1 MDVNEKIPSILNNE
15 NDPEKEDVS
24 NDSST
29 DMSDVDEEDEI
40 QSIEDN
46 FDDENED
53 EDIED
58 IEETENNLEDDI
70 ADIVEGDYIIDMEQ
84 DNILEELEMS
94 DDEYEANYEKL
105 ENYVSSIDLEKMH
118 PEIKS
123 ANIDEINASSRVVRD
138 ETGKIIDPL
147 HTTPPFITKYEKAR
161 IIGTRTEQLESGAN
175 PYIEL
180 DHNIV
185 NGRTIAIMEFE
196 QKKIPFI
203 IARPLP
209 NKAVEYW
216 RLEDLEYV

>member
-1 MDVNEKIPSILNNE
+1 MIKVNEKVPSILNNE
-15 NDPEKEDVS
+15 EDDPEKEDAS
-24 NDSST
+24 DDSST
-29 DMSDVDEEDEI
+29 DMSNVEEEDEI
-40 QSIEDN
+40 QSVEDD

-53 EDIED
+53 ED

-70 ADIVEGDYIIDMEQ
+70 ADVLEGDDVLDIDQ
-84 DNILEELEMS
+84 DNTLEELEMS

-123 ANIDEINASSRVVRD
+123 ANFDEINASSRVIRD

-147 HTTPPFITKYEKAR
+147 HTTPPFITKYEKAH

-180 DHNIV
+180 DNNIV
-185 NGRTIAIMEFE
+185 NGRTIAMMEFE

-216 RLEDLEYV
+216 RLADLEYV

>member
-1 MDVNEKIPSILNNE
+1 MNVNEKIPSILNNE
-15 NDPEKEDVS
+15 DDPEKEDVS
-24 NDSST
+24 DDSST
-29 DMSDVDEEDEI
+29 DMSNAEEEDEI
-40 QSIEDN
+40 QSVEDD

-53 EDIED
+53 ED
-58 IEETENNLEDDI
+58 IEETENNLEDDT
-70 ADIVEGDYIIDMEQ
+70 ADIVEGDDIIDMEQ
-84 DNILEELEMS
+84 DNTLEELEMS

-123 ANIDEINASSRVVRD
+123 ANFDEINASSRVVRD

-180 DHNIV
+180 DNNIV

-216 RLEDLEYV
+216 RLADLEYV

>member
-1 MDVNEKIPSILNNE
+1 MDINENMTSILNNE
-15 NDPEKEDVS
+15 NDQEKEDIS
-24 NDSST
+24 DDSST
-29 DMSDVDEEDEI
+29 DMSNVEEEDDEI
-40 QSIEDN
+40 QSVEDDS
-46 FDDENED
+46 DDENED
-53 EDIED
+53 NIED
-58 IEETENNLEDDI
+58 VEEIENNVEDDI
-70 ADIVEGDYIIDMEQ
+70 ADIVDDVIDMEQ
-84 DNILEELEMS
+84 DDLLEELEMS

-105 ENYVSSIDLEKMH
+105 ENYVSPIDLEKIH

-123 ANIDEINASSRVVRD
+123 ANFDEINASSRVVRD

-161 IIGTRTEQLESGAN
+161 IIGTRTEQLESGAH

-180 DHNIV
+180 DNNIV
-185 NGRTIAIMEFE
+185 NGRTIALMEFE

-216 RLEDLEYV
+216 RLEDLEYI

>member
-1 MDVNEKIPSILNNE
+1 MNVNEKIPSILNNE
-15 NDPEKEDVS
+15 DDPEKEDVS
-24 NDSST
+24 DDSST
-29 DMSDVDEEDEI
+29 DMSNAEEEDEI
-40 QSIEDN
+40 QSVEDD

-53 EDIED
+53 ED

-70 ADIVEGDYIIDMEQ
+70 ADIVEGDDIIDMEQ
-84 DNILEELEMS
+84 DNTLEELEMS
-94 DDEYEANYEKL
+94 DDEYEAKYEKL

-123 ANIDEINASSRVVRD
+123 ANFDEINASSRVVRD

-180 DHNIV
+180 DNNIV
-185 NGRTIAIMEFE
+185 NGRTIAMMEFE

-216 RLEDLEYV
+216 RLADLEYV

>member
-1 MDVNEKIPSILNNE
+1 MNVNEKIPSILNNE
-15 NDPEKEDVS
+15 DDPEKEDVS
-24 NDSST
+24 DDSST
-29 DMSDVDEEDEI
+29 DMSNAEEEDEI
-40 QSIEDN
+40 QSVEDD

-53 EDIED
+53 ED
-58 IEETENNLEDDI
+58 IEETENNLEDDT
-70 ADIVEGDYIIDMEQ
+70 ADIVEGDDIIDMEQ
-84 DNILEELEMS
+84 DNTLEELEMS

-123 ANIDEINASSRVVRD
+123 ANFDEINASSRVVRD

-180 DHNIV
+180 DNNIV

-209 NKAVEYW
+209 NKSLEYW
-216 RLEDLEYV
+216 KVSDL

>member
-1 MDVNEKIPSILNNE
+1 MNVNEKIPSILNNE
-15 NDPEKEDVS
+15 DDPEKEDVS
-24 NDSST
+24 DDSST
-29 DMSDVDEEDEI
+29 DISNADEEDEI
-40 QSIEDN
+40 QSVEDD

-53 EDIED
+53 ED

-70 ADIVEGDYIIDMEQ
+70 ADIVEGDEIIDIDQ
-84 DNILEELEMS
+84 DNTLEELEMS

-123 ANIDEINASSRVVRD
+123 ANFDEINASSRVVRD

-147 HTTPPFITKYEKAR
+147 HTTPPFLTKYEKAR

-180 DHNIV
+180 DNNIV
-185 NGRTIAIMEFE
+185 NGRTIAMMEFE

-216 RLEDLEYV
+216 RLADLEYI